1 MQPMKTTTVIRNAR
15 LVNEGEII
23 ESDILLKDGRI
34 EKIAANLQAPAGAE
48 VVDANGRHLLPGM
61 IDDQVHFREP
71 GLTHKGDFYS
81 ESRAAIA
88 GGVTSYMEMPN
99 SKPPTTDV
107 EQLEWKYAR
116 AAETSAANYGFY
128 FGATNDN
135 IDNIRAL
142 DPSLACGV
150 KVFMGASTGNMLV
163 DDESTLASIFRDS
176 PVLIATHCESTPMI
190 MENIKRATATY
201 GKNIPVTEHARIRS
215 AEACYASSEL
225 AVALAKKYGS
235 QLHVLHIST
244 GRELDLFEPGPITGK
259 NITAEACVHFLH
271 FDDSQYAQYGN
282 LIKCNPAIK
291 SAADQAALIQGIK
304 DGRLDIIATDHAPHT
319 IEEKAEESYLTAPSG
334 LPLVQEVLV
343 AALELVHEGKLDLH
357 TVMRGITHNPALR
370 FSVVE
375 RGFIREGY
383 HADLVLVDMNGTTE
397 VTRKRVLS
405 RCGWSPFEGRRF
417 RSSIDAVWVNGA
429 LAFDGKRVIEH
440 GAAERLQFNHPKR

>member
-1 MQPMKTTTVIRNAR
+1 MNKSTVIRNAQ
-15 LVNEGEII
+15 LVNEGQVTEA
-23 ESDILLKDGRI
+23 DVLLKGGRI
-34 EKIAANLQAPAGAE
+34 EKIATGIQAPAGAE

-81 ESRAAIA
+81 ESRAAVA

-99 SKPPTTDV
+99 SKPPTTNV

-135 IDNIRAL
+135 IENIRAL
-142 DPSLACGV
+142 DPSLTCGL

-163 DDESTLASIFRDS
+163 DNESTLAAIFRDS

-190 MENIKRATATY
+190 MANIKQAAAKY
-201 GKNIPVTEHARIRS
+201 GKNIPVTEHANIRS
-215 AEACYASSEL
+215 AEACYTSSEL
-225 AVALAKKYGS
+225 AVALANKYQA
-235 QLHVLHIST
+235 QLHILHIST
-244 GRELDLFEPGPITGK
+244 ARELDLFEPGPIEGK
-259 NITAEACVHFLH
+259 MITAEACVHFLH
-271 FDDSQYAQYGN
+271 FDDSQYGQYGN

-291 SAADQAALIQGIK
+291 SAKDQAALITAIK

-319 IEEKAEESYLTAPSG
+319 SEEKADHDYLMAPSG
-334 LPLVQEVLV
+334 LPLVQDVLV
-343 AALELVHEGKLDLH
+343 AALELVHDGKLDLH
-357 TVMRGITHNPALR
+357 TVVRGITHNPARR

-383 HADLVLVDMNGTTE
+383 HADLVLVDMDGTTD
-397 VTRKRVLS
+397 VTRERVLS
-405 RCGWSPFEGRRF
+405 RCGWSPFEGRHF

-429 LAFDGKRVIEH
+429 LAYDGKQVIEH
-440 GAAERLQFNHPKR
+440 GASERLQFNHARR

>member
-1 MQPMKTTTVIRNAR
+1 MSQTTLISNAI
-15 LVNEGEII
+15 LVNEGQSL
-23 ESDILLKDGRI
+23 ESDVLLKNGRI
-34 EKIAANLQAPAGAE
+34 EKIASGITAPEDAT
-48 VVDANGRHLLPGM
+48 VVDANGRYLLPGM

-116 AAETSAANYGFY
+116 AAETSAANFGFY

-135 IDNIRAL
+135 IENIRAL
-142 DPSLACGV
+142 DPSLTCGV

-163 DDESTLASIFRDS
+163 DDESTLAAIFRDS

-190 MENIKRATATY
+190 MANMKQAMIKH
-201 GKNIPVTEHARIRS
+201 GKNIPVTEHANIRS

-225 AVALAKKYGS
+225 AVALANKYQS
-235 QLHVLHIST
+235 QLHILHLST
-244 GRELDLFEPGPITGK
+244 ARELDLFEAGPMEGK
-259 NITAEACVHFLH
+259 NITAEACIHFLH
-271 FDDSQYAQYGN
+271 FDDTQYGQYGN

-291 SAADQAALIQGIK
+291 SAADQAALIAAVA

-319 IEEKAEESYLTAPSG
+319 IEEKAQDNYLTAPSG
-334 LPLVQEVLV
+334 LPLVQDVLV
-343 AALELVHEGKLDLH
+343 AALELVYENKLDLH
-357 TVMRGITHNPALR
+357 TVVRGITHNPALR
-370 FSVVE
+370 FSVIE

-383 HADLVLVDMNGTTE
+383 HADLVLVDMNGTTD
-397 VTRKRVLS
+397 VNRQSVLS

-417 RSSIDAVWVNGA
+417 NSSVDAVWVNGA
-429 LAFDGKRVIEH
+429 LAFDGQQVIEH
-440 GAAERLQFNHPKR
+440 GAAKRLQFNHQLR

>member
-1 MQPMKTTTVIRNAR
+1 MSKPTIIRNAR
-15 LVNEGEII
+15 LVNEGEIL
-23 ESDILLKDGRI
+23 ESDILLKNGRI
-34 EKIAANLQAPAGAE
+34 EKIANDLQAPTGTDI
-48 VVDANGRHLLPGM
+48 VDANGRHLLPGM

-99 SKPPTTDV
+99 SKPPTTNV

-116 AAETSAANYGFY
+116 AAETSAANYAFY
-128 FGATNDN
+128 FGTTNDN
-135 IDNIRAL
+135 IENIRAL
-142 DPSLACGV
+142 DPSLTCGL
-150 KVFMGASTGNMLV
+150 KIFMGASTGNMLV
-163 DDESTLASIFRDS
+163 DNESTLAAIFRDS

-190 MENIKRATATY
+190 MANIKQATEKF

-225 AVALAKKYGS
+225 AVALAKKHQA

-244 GRELDLFEPGPITGK
+244 ARELDLFEPGTMAGK

-271 FDDSQYAQYGN
+271 FDDSQYEEYGN

-291 SAADQAALIQGIK
+291 SAADQASLIRGIS

-319 IEEKAEESYLTAPSG
+319 AAEKASDSYHSAPSG
-334 LPLVQEVLV
+334 LPLVQEVMV
-343 AALELVHEGKLDLH
+343 AALELVHDGKLDLH
-357 TVMRGITHNPALR
+357 TVVRGITHNPAIR
-370 FSVVE
+370 YNVVD

-383 HADLVLVDMNGTTE
+383 HADLVLVDMSGNTD
-397 VTRKRVLS
+397 VTRERVLS

-417 RSSIDAVWVNGA
+417 HSSVDAVWVNGA
-429 LAFDGKRVIEH
+429 LAFDGEHVIEH
-440 GAAERLQFNHPKR
+440 GAAQRLQFNHPKR